1 MGRYLLFFFILTC
14 ISATAQDKGR
24 PFSSFIPTGYSI
36 LDSASGDLNKDR
48 LKDYVLILKIDEEAD
63 HADTTRPL
71 LLLMG
76 TGKEE
81 YRLFARN
88 DSVVLCKSCGG
99 VFGDPYAGITVKN
112 NFFSV
117 EHYGGS
123 NWRWTRIITFRY
135 DTKTGQFILHRDA
148 GESYHTSNPDK
159 VKLNLH
165 EKQDFG
171 KLSFANYSS
180 DKVWRNL
187 R

>member
-1 MGRYLLFFFILTC
+1 MTNHFLIIIGLFY
-14 ISATAQDKGR
+14 
-24 PFSSFIPTGYSI
+24 FSNQTFSQSTGITSFIPAGYAI

-48 LKDYVLILKIDEEAD
+48 LKDYVLILKVDEEEE

-76 TGKEE
+76 TVRDQ
-81 YRLFARN
+81 YQLLARN

-99 VFGDPYAGITVKN
+99 VFGDPYAGITIKN

-135 DTKTGQFILHRDA
+135 DAKTKQFLLHRDA
-148 GESYHTSNPDK
+148 GESFHTSDPDK
-159 VKLNLH
+159 MKLNLH
-165 EKQDFG
+165 EKEDFG
-171 KLSFANYSS
+171 KLPFAKYSY
-180 DKVWRNL
+180 DKAWREL
-187 R
+187 P